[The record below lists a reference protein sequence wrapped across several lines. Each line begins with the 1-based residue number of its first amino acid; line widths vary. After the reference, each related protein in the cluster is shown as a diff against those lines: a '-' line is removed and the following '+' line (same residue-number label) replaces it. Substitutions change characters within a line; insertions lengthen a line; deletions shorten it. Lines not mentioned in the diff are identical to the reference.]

1 MFRAASIKLGLDYAV
16 MHNMQGQGGGGGG
29 TVQGVQ
35 GVSADR
41 VENVSAL
48 SKKELENLLKHG
60 VHIMSHHIKCH
71 SSPPH
76 SYFLFDFTRRFL
88 TSFRCK

>member
-1 MFRAASIKLGLDYAV
+1 

-29 TVQGVQ
+29 GAGTVQGVE

-60 VHIMSHHIKCH
+60 TVCTLCHNTSNVTQHHH
-71 SSPPH
+71 TAA
-76 SYFLFDFTRRFL
+76 SYA
-88 TSFRCK
+88 TSLIVTKILNFISI

>member
-16 MHNMQGQGGGGGG
+16 MHNMHGQGGAIP
-29 TVQGVQ
+29 GVE

-41 VENVSAL
+41 VENISAL

-60 VHIMSHHIKCH
+60 TNCYIRTANDYSAK
-71 SSPPH
+71 
-76 SYFLFDFTRRFL
+76 L
-88 TSFRCK
+88 

>member
-1 MFRAASIKLGLDYAV
+1 

-60 VHIMSHHIKCH
+60 MHVMSQHIKCY
-71 SSPPH
+71 SLPPP
-76 SYFLFDFTRRFL
+76 SYFLFYL
-88 TSFRCK
+88 THTDKDRSLHLDNK

>member
-16 MHNMQGQGGGGGG
+16 MHNMQGQGGGGG
-29 TVQGVQ
+29 TVQGVE
-35 GVSADR
+35 GISADR

-60 VHIMSHHIKCH
+60 TACTSCHNTSNVTQHHTAV
-71 SSPPH
+71 
-76 SYFLFDFTRRFL
+76 SYSTLLVVTKILNFT
-88 TSFRCK
+88 